1 MGLVCQSGAIPL
13 SSNGNYQSES
23 SVFSQQSNGAV
34 TERVQRF
41 GGQDKTALR
50 AVPVPS
56 RQPEPL
62 RKVARS
68 HPVNTKSP
76 RIQKHRSTKR
86 KTVHLV
92 LWVNPIV
99 KAALQRIAKQEGT
112 EASQGLSEQG
122 IPLMTA
128 QEIKQMPDEGIMGFH
143 RQLPPFRA
151 TRMDWR
157 HFPVLT
163 ERQAMPPPELSM
175 LPDLAEP
182 LPALRPQSNGQL
194 NGFINPDMTG

>member
-68 HPVNTKSP
+68 HPLNTKSP
-76 RIQKHRSTKR
+76 RIQKHRSAKQR
-86 KTVHLV
+86 TVQLV

-99 KAALQRIAKQEGT
+99 KKELQQIAKQEG
-112 EASQGLSEQG
+112 
-122 IPLMTA
+122 
-128 QEIKQMPDEGIMGFH
+128 
-143 RQLPPFRA
+143 
-151 TRMDWR
+151 
-157 HFPVLT
+157 
-163 ERQAMPPPELSM
+163 LSM
-175 LPDLAEP
+175 SRAGG
-182 LPALRPQSNGQL
+182 ALLSRSLQQ
-194 NGFINPDMTG
+194 I

>member
-1 MGLVCQSGAIPL
+1 MGLVCQSGAISL

-34 TERVQRF
+34 DERLQRF

-50 AVPVPS
+50 AVSVPS

-62 RKVARS
+62 RSSARS

-86 KTVHLV
+86 KTIHLV

-99 KAALQRIAKQEGT
+99 KAELQQIAKQEG
-112 EASQGLSEQG
+112 
-122 IPLMTA
+122 
-128 QEIKQMPDEGIMGFH
+128 
-143 RQLPPFRA
+143 
-151 TRMDWR
+151 
-157 HFPVLT
+157 
-163 ERQAMPPPELSM
+163 LSM
-175 LPDLAEP
+175 SRAGGALLSRSLQQIIDMQYNAILTPIIETTIKKKSAPLVTALP
-182 LPALRPQSNGQL
+182 
-194 NGFINPDMTG
+194 